1 MEKAKFIEKIKI
13 LDDNTRVTILELLSQ
28 NGTLC
33 GCRLLEE
40 LNITQGTLSHHMKL
54 LVENEFVTCK
64 KEAKW
69 CHYTINKNTMEE
81 ISNYI
86 KELAK

>member
-1 MEKAKFIEKIKI
+1 MERKEFIEKIKI
-13 LDDNTRVTILELLSQ
+13 LDDSTRVIILELLSQ

-54 LVENEFVTCK
+54 LVENGFVTCK
-64 KEAKW
+64 KEGKW
-69 CHYTINKNTMEE
+69 CYYTIDKNTIEE
-81 ISNYI
+81 VSNFI
-86 KELAK
+86 KGLAK